1 MQAKKTNVQITQE
14 LLALVNARY
23 ERTQKSGG
31 SPADPEADPVIEAL
45 LDELSL
51 AGDGTPASVDR
62 SDPYFKS
69 DANDPELFRQAVT
82 RLRDQADEMPE
93 SLQQLFGKLLQ

>member
-31 SPADPEADPVIEAL
+31 SADDPEADPVIKAL

-62 SDPYFKS
+62 SHPYFHTEN
-69 DANDPELFRQAVT
+69 DDPELFRQAVIK
-82 RLRDQADEMPE
+82 LRDQADEMPE
-93 SLQQLFGKLLQ
+93 SLRQLFSKVLQ

>member
-1 MQAKKTNVQITQE
+1 MEPTKTNVQITQE

-23 ERTQKSGG
+23 DRTQQG
-31 SPADPEADPVIEAL
+31 ADSESTPEADPTIKAL

-62 SDPYFKS
+62 SDPYFQS
-69 DANDPELFRQAVT
+69 ETHNPELFRKAVQK
-82 RLRDQADEMPE
+82 LHDEANDIPE
-93 SLQQLFGKLLQ
+93 GLQKIFDKLLK